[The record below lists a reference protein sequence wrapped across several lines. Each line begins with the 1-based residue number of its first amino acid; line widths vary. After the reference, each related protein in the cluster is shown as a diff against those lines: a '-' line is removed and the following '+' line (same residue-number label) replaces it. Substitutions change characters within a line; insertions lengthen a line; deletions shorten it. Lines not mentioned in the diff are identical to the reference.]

1 VKKATGDMANVSRER
16 APSFLMVLEHAASR
30 KGLWSEQAEAE
41 MATHWEEKKRSN
53 METQPF
59 PSGHTTVPWNK

>member
-1 VKKATGDMANVSRER
+1 MA
-16 APSFLMVLEHAASR
+16 LEHAASR
-30 KGLWSEQAEAE
+30 KGLWNEQAEAE